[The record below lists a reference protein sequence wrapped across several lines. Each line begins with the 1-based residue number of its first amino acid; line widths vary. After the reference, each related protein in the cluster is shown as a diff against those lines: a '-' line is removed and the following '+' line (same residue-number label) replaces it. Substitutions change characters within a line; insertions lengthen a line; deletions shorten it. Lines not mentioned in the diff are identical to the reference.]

1 MLPKGGDYIWG
12 NTTFAPDGVMVKGHM
27 ISFLPEEKTDAA
39 EDILLTE
46 IHQNEAAIKC
56 QVQSPLPS
64 PHPLIKNITMSA
76 AIDWLLDVADD
87 PDFEGHIRSLYSYGV
102 ETHNWKLFNREPKY
116 WSNPLET
123 ALPHSPNMTIYCLY
137 GVGKKAERAY
147 IYKRTSIIDDLKQTI
162 KEKPG
167 SSLEDPEDG
176 QHSDSP
182 TEHDVPFRIH
192 NEVSDPENDLLFGVQ
207 DSEGDGT
214 VPLMSLG
221 YMCVEGWK
229 RADLPYN
236 PAGIKV
242 TTREY
247 PHQPSSLFSDLR
259 GGPDT
264 ADHVDIMGNYGM
276 TVDILHIVSNR
287 GHKVQERVVSPIK
300 EYVRGVDLKLDLSSE

>member
-1 MLPKGGDYIWG
+1 LSLWSRK
-12 NTTFAPDGVMVKGHM
+12 
-27 ISFLPEEKTDAA
+27 
-39 EDILLTE
+39 
-46 IHQNEAAIKC
+46 
-56 QVQSPLPS
+56 
-64 PHPLIKNITMSA
+64 
-76 AIDWLLDVADD
+76 
-87 PDFEGHIRSLYSYGV
+87 EGRESLYLQAHEYYRRS
-102 ETHNWKLFNREPKY
+102 EANHQ
-116 WSNPLET
+116 
-123 ALPHSPNMTIYCLY
+123 
-137 GVGKKAERAY
+137 GKAWEQFRY
-147 IYKRTSIIDDLKQTI
+147 
-162 KEKPG
+162 
-167 SSLEDPEDG
+167 PEDG